1 MSTKKVYDEASV
13 VKSISKKKS
22 ISVSTVNK
30 IINVDRNA
38 TDVGNGTWGKI
49 DYLCKVH
56 GYTYA
61 FMSEVVSKA
70 RNKKVN
76 NNDEE
81 VAVNSKAA
89 KREAKLNMATMAKS
103 AMRRVKTQ

>member
-22 ISVSTVNK
+22 ILVSTVNK
-30 IINVDRNA
+30 IISVDRNA

-56 GYTYA
+56 GYTYV

-70 RNKKVN
+70 RNKKV

-103 AMRRVKTQ
+103 AMRRVKVQ

>member
-76 NNDEE
+76 NDEE
-81 VAVNSKAA
+81 VAVNNKAA

-103 AMRRVKTQ
+103 AMRRVKAQ

>member
-76 NNDEE
+76 NDEE
-81 VAVNSKAA
+81 VAVNSKVA

-103 AMRRVKTQ
+103 AMRRVKAQ

>member
-76 NNDEE
+76 NDEE
-81 VAVNSKAA
+81 VAVNSKTA

-103 AMRRVKTQ
+103 AMRRVKAQ

>member
-76 NNDEE
+76 NDEE
-81 VAVNSKAA
+81 VAMNSKAA

-103 AMRRVKTQ
+103 AMRRVKVQ